1 MRIGFIAGPFPTL
14 QPTFAGIHLAW
25 AAHRRGH
32 EVRFVTPDD
41 LSFLDDGSVFASTL
55 RVRAGDY
62 AKPADYYHALVSSDA
77 VREDDSLSG
86 FEAVFIRYNP
96 LREPHSSPPSP
107 MLDFCWR
114 LRLGGTF
121 VVNDPEGVFRAWGR
135 LYLSDLPDSVHARTL
150 VSRSPEKIK
159 AFLRDLDGNAVLKPL
174 AHAGREKVFR
184 VRHGHTRNLNPII
197 TAITKDGYAV
207 AQEYLREAEA
217 GEKRLLLLA
226 GEPIRQGK
234 RVAIYRRLP
243 GLGDGAARD
252 AREKV
257 NATHERDEKGGPK
270 KTILKRRRC
279 SFGAAEQ
286 RICDLLRPKLLADGL
301 HFVSVDLAGGKILE
315 LNAFSPGGIHSLRE
329 IYRMDVAKI
338 ILADLERRVRLRQTY
353 RGTRDPE
360 AAGVV

>member
-1 MRIGFIAGPFPTL
+1 MRIGFFVGPVATV
-14 QPTFAGIHLAW
+14 QPTFAGIYLAW
-25 AAHRRGH
+25 AAHHRGH

-41 LSFLDDGSVFASTL
+41 LSFLDDGTVFASTL

-62 AKPADYYHALVSSDA
+62 RKPADYHRALVSRDA
-77 VREDDSLSG
+77 VREDDALSG
-86 FEAVFIRYNP
+86 FEVVFIRHNP
-96 LREPHSSPPSP
+96 LREPSTSPPSP

-121 VVNDPEGVFRAWGR
+121 VINDPEGVFRAWGR
-135 LYLSDLPDSVHARTL
+135 LYLADLPQSAHARTL

-159 AFLRDLDGNAVLKPL
+159 TFLRELDQDAVLKPL

-184 VRHGHTRNLNPII
+184 VRRGRSRNLNPII
-197 TAITKDGYAV
+197 TAITKEGYAV
-207 AQEYLREAEA
+207 AQEYLREAEE

-226 GEPIRQGK
+226 GEPIRDGS

-243 GLGDGAARD
+243 GLA
-252 AREKV
+252 E
-257 NATHERDEKGGPK
+257 PK
-270 KTILKRRRC
+270 KLALKRRQC
-279 SFGAAEQ
+279 TFGAAEE

-329 IYRMDVAKI
+329 IYRMDVAPI

-360 AAGVV
+360 AAQVV

>member
-1 MRIGFIAGPFPTL
+1 MRIGFLVGPLGTI

-41 LSFLDDGSVFASTL
+41 LSFLDDGTVYATTL
-55 RVRAGDY
+55 RVRAGNYPKASDFY
-62 AKPADYYHALVSSDA
+62 RAIVSSDA
-77 VREDDSLSG
+77 VREDDTLSG
-86 FEAVFIRYNP
+86 FEAVFIRHNP
-96 LREPHSSPPSP
+96 SRDPQSSPPSP

-135 LYLSDLPDSVHARTL
+135 LYLSDLPRSVHARTL

-159 AFLRDLDGNAVLKPL
+159 AFLRELDGNAVLKPL

-184 VRHGHTRNLNPII
+184 VKQGQTRNLNPII

-207 AQEYLREAEA
+207 AQEYLREAEK
-217 GEKRLLLLA
+217 GEKRLLLLG
-226 GEPIRQGK
+226 GEPIRDGNQ
-234 RVAIYRRLP
+234 VAIYRRLP
-243 GLGDGAARD
+243 GLADRS
-252 AREKV
+252 
-257 NATHERDEKGGPK
+257 K
-270 KTILKRRRC
+270 KKPSPRRRRC
-279 SFGAAEQ
+279 SFGPAEA
-286 RICDLLRPKLLADGL
+286 RICELLRPKLLADGL

-329 IYRMDVAKI
+329 IYRMDVAQI

-353 RGTRDPE
+353 HGTRDPE

>member
-1 MRIGFIAGPFPTL
+1 MRIGFLVGPLATI

-41 LSFLDDGSVFASTL
+41 LSFLDDGTVYATTL
-55 RVRAGDY
+55 RVRAGNYPKASDFY
-62 AKPADYYHALVSSDA
+62 RAIVSSDA
-77 VREDDSLSG
+77 VREDDALSS
-86 FEAVFIRYNP
+86 FEAVFIRHNP
-96 LREPHSSPPSP
+96 SRDPQSSPPSP

-135 LYLSDLPDSVHARTL
+135 LYLSDLPQSVHARTL

-159 AFLRDLDGNAVLKPL
+159 AFLRELDGNAVLKPL

-184 VRHGHTRNLNPII
+184 VKQGQTRNLNPII

-207 AQEYLREAEA
+207 AQEYLREAEK
-217 GEKRLLLLA
+217 GEKRLLLLG
-226 GEPIRQGK
+226 GEPIRDGNQ
-234 RVAIYRRLP
+234 VAIYRRLP
-243 GLGDGAARD
+243 GLGDRS
-252 AREKV
+252 
-257 NATHERDEKGGPK
+257 K
-270 KTILKRRRC
+270 KKPNPRRRRC
-279 SFGAAEQ
+279 SFGPAEA
-286 RICDLLRPKLLADGL
+286 RICELLRPKLLADGL

-329 IYRMDVAKI
+329 IYRMDVAQI

-353 RGTRDPE
+353 HGTRDPE

>member
-1 MRIGFIAGPFPTL
+1 MRIGFLVGPIATI

-41 LSFLDDGSVFASTL
+41 LSFLDDGTVFATTL

-62 AKPADYYHALVSSDA
+62 PKPSDYYRALVSVDA
-77 VREDDSLSG
+77 VREDDTLSG

-96 LREPHSSPPSP
+96 LREPQASPPSP

-121 VVNDPEGVFRAWGR
+121 VVNDAEGVFRAWGR
-135 LYLSDLPDSVHARTL
+135 LYLSDLPAAVHARTL
-150 VSRSPEKIK
+150 VSRSPERIK
-159 AFLRDLDGNAVLKPL
+159 AFLRELDGSAVLKPL
-174 AHAGREKVFR
+174 AHAGHEKVFR
-184 VRHGHTRNLNPII
+184 VRQGQTRNLNPII

-207 AQEYLREAEA
+207 AQEYLREAEE

-226 GEPIRQGK
+226 GEPIRDGK
-234 RVAIYRRLP
+234 QVAIYRRLP
-243 GLGDGAARD
+243 GLGDAA
-252 AREKV
+252 K
-257 NATHERDEKGGPK
+257 TK
-270 KTILKRRRC
+270 KPSLRRRRC
-279 SFGAAEQ
+279 TFGAAEE
-286 RICDLLRPKLLADGL
+286 RICELLRPKLLADGL

-329 IYRMDVAKI
+329 IYRMDVAQI
-338 ILADLERRVRLRQTY
+338 ILVDLERRVRLRQTY
-353 RGTRDPE
+353 RGTGDPE